1 MKDKPQILYET
12 ARRDQILDAAA
23 KLFAQNGF
31 HSTTIRDIAKEAGIA
46 DGTIY
51 NYFRNKPALLLG
63 IFDRMRSLLEPD
75 PAEMVRLIEG
85 DLRGFLRSFL
95 QIPLNTLNQ
104 NDFEL
109 LKVVISEMM
118 VNEELHA
125 LYYEQILEPT
135 LMFAQGYFE
144 KWAQQH
150 SIDHLDIALTV
161 RSISSLMIGLMVQ
174 NIMGDTI
181 LREKW
186 DALPDFLTD
195 LLLKGLERDQQ

>member
-1 MKDKPQILYET
+1 MKDKPQVLYET

-31 HSTTIRDIAKEAGIA
+31 HSTTIRDIAKVAGIA

-161 RSISSLMIGLMVQ
+161 RSISSMMMGLMVQ

>member
-1 MKDKPQILYET
+1 MKDKPQVLYET

-150 SIDHLDIALTV
+150 RIDHLDIALTV
-161 RSISSLMIGLMVQ
+161 RSISSMMMGLMVQ